1 LAVGRRD
8 GVSLDAWL
16 AHAIRHRRGPHR
28 LVPADGPIIP
38 APAWVS
44 TTGGRGDKLPLPA
57 PLRPPAKGIRPD
69 GLVDPGAD
77 GSPALGA
84 CEVDAA
90 VLDGYAAAGTL
101 AASLDPTGPQPGT
114 SGAGSTAVIYG
125 TSGAGGG
132 QW

>member
-1 LAVGRRD
+1 MRD
-8 GVSLDAWL
+8 K
-16 AHAIRHRRGPHR
+16 RGPGHTLHR
-28 LVPADGPIIP
+28 AAEAV
-38 APAWVS
+38 
-44 TTGGRGDKLPLPA
+44 R
-57 PLRPPAKGIRPD
+57 
-69 GLVDPGAD
+69 
-77 GSPALGA
+77 ALGA